1 MKKLD
6 PTMAQQ
12 VAQAIS
18 VFQEKRTGYPPKA
31 VTVVLSDDTLVVT
44 LHEALSPAE
53 KALAS
58 TPEGAAQVQ
67 EFHRQLFKSSVDL
80 LREEIKR
87 ITGVAV
93 GEAAAEVE
101 TTTGAVV
108 HAFTSGTMVQV
119 FRLAG
124 RISAEAWNGN
134 GLKDQSQKHGGFAM
148 LVLSRK
154 SRESVVVGGSDG
166 FHRLLKVTVLGI
178 KGTNVKLGFEVDA
191 DVPVHRSEVWERING
206 NGQASSPTEEPAS
219 TSSSES

>member
-18 VFQEKRTGYPPKA
+18 VFQEQRTGCPPKA

-67 EFHRQLFKSSVDL
+67 EFHRQLFRSSVDL

-124 RISAEAWNGN
+124 NIPIHAWNGS
-134 GLKDQSQKHGGFAM
+134 GLEVQSG
-148 LVLSRK
+148 RT
-154 SRESVVVGGSDG
+154 
-166 FHRLLKVTVLGI
+166 TV
-178 KGTNVKLGFEVDA
+178 
-191 DVPVHRSEVWERING
+191 RS
-206 NGQASSPTEEPAS
+206 
-219 TSSSES
+219 

>member
-12 VAQAIS
+12 VAQAIR
-18 VFQEKRTGYPPKA
+18 VFQEERTGYPPKA

-67 EFHRQLFKSSVDL
+67 EFHRQLFKDSLDL
-80 LREEIKR
+80 LRQEIKR

-93 GEAAAEVE
+93 GEAAAELE

-108 HAFTSGTMVQV
+108 HAFTTGTMVQV
-119 FRLAG
+119 FQLAAK
-124 RISAEAWNGN
+124 ISLEAWNRN
-134 GLKDQSQKHGGFAM
+134 GSSGP
-148 LVLSRK
+148 S
-154 SRESVVVGGSDG
+154 
-166 FHRLLKVTVLGI
+166 
-178 KGTNVKLGFEVDA
+178 
-191 DVPVHRSEVWERING
+191 NG
-206 NGQASSPTEEPAS
+206 KEGQPC
-219 TSSSES
+219 

>member
-1 MKKLD
+1 MKELD
-6 PTMAQQ
+6 PTMAHQ
-12 VAQAIS
+12 VAEAIS
-18 VFQEKRTGYPPKA
+18 VFQEQRTGYPPKA

-93 GEAAAEVE
+93 EEAAAEVE
-101 TTTGAVV
+101 ATTGAVV

-124 RISAEAWNGN
+124 RIAADVWNGN
-134 GLKDQSQKHGGFAM
+134 GLKDQSHKA
-148 LVLSRK
+148 
-154 SRESVVVGGSDG
+154 ED
-166 FHRLLKVTVLGI
+166 
-178 KGTNVKLGFEVDA
+178 
-191 DVPVHRSEVWERING
+191 
-206 NGQASSPTEEPAS
+206 SPC
-219 TSSSES
+219 

>member
-12 VAQAIS
+12 VAEAIS

-53 KALAS
+53 KALAA

-67 EFHRQLFKSSVDL
+67 EFHRQLFENSVNL
-80 LREEIKR
+80 LREEIRR

-108 HAFTSGTMVQV
+108 HAFTSGAMVQV
-119 FRLAG
+119 FRLAS

-134 GLKDQSQKHGGFAM
+134 GANDHSQTKEG
-148 LVLSRK
+148 
-154 SRESVVVGGSDG
+154 
-166 FHRLLKVTVLGI
+166 
-178 KGTNVKLGFEVDA
+178 
-191 DVPVHRSEVWERING
+191 
-206 NGQASSPTEEPAS
+206 
-219 TSSSES
+219 

>member
-1 MKKLD
+1 MKQLD

-18 VFQEKRTGYPPKA
+18 AFQEQRTGHPPKA

-58 TPEGAAQVQ
+58 TSEGAAQVQ
-67 EFHRQLFKSSVDL
+67 EFHRQLFQSSVDL

-93 GEAAAEVE
+93 GEVAAEVE
-101 TTTGAVV
+101 ATTGAVV
-108 HAFTSGTMVQV
+108 HAFTSGRMVQV

-124 RISAEAWNGN
+124 RIPADAWNGN
-134 GLKDQSQKHGGFAM
+134 GPKD
-148 LVLSRK
+148 LSRK
-154 SRESVVVGGSDG
+154 
-166 FHRLLKVTVLGI
+166 T
-178 KGTNVKLGFEVDA
+178 EV
-191 DVPVHRSEVWERING
+191 
-206 NGQASSPTEEPAS
+206 EPC
-219 TSSSES
+219 